1 MPSMTARGETVMNR
15 ITRLTTIS
23 LCIAALPLLAQAPRG
38 SLTAW
43 GDNVSSTP
51 IPVAL
56 PAGVTVERVAA
67 GQFNT
72 IAVATDGVTVYTW
85 SGLGNGTST
94 ATTPTPVT
102 LSDTIYIQ
110 CVTYVA
116 AGDGHYL
123 ALANAADLFAWGSNS
138 HGQLGDGTTT
148 SRATPAKVIFPPSVV
163 SITQIAAGALHSLA
177 FTNDG
182 VYAWGH
188 NSQGDLGDGTTEN
201 RLLPVKVQLPASVT
215 SVSSLS
221 AGFMDSF
228 AVTNDGLYAWGYNF
242 FGELGDGTTVDKLT
256 PVKIAFPA
264 KSPFTT
270 MWSVSAGRY
279 HTLAVTDGGLFAWGQ
294 NINGTLGDGTR
305 DNSSVPIAVR
315 FPRTVS
321 AVSAAAAGTFHSLA
335 ITNDGLYAWGTD
347 VAGQLGTTM
356 AKKKIVPT
364 KVVGEDNAASVGAG
378 EYFSVALHY

>member
-1 MPSMTARGETVMNR
+1 MNR
-15 ITRLTTIS
+15 ITRFVV
-23 LCIAALPLLAQAPRG
+23 AALVAAPVLLLAQAPRA

-43 GDNVSSTP
+43 GDHLTSTP
-51 IPVAL
+51 IAVAM

-67 GQFNT
+67 GNVNT

-85 SGLGNGTST
+85 SGLGDATS
-94 ATTPTPVT
+94 AARTPTPVM

-110 CVTYVA
+110 CVTSVA
-116 AGDGHYL
+116 AGDGHFL

-148 SRATPAKVIFPPSVV
+148 SRATPAKVIFPSSVT

-177 FTNDG
+177 VTNDG
-182 VYAWGH
+182 LYAWGH
-188 NSQGDLGDGTTEN
+188 NSQGDLGDGTTVN
-201 RLLPVKVQLPASVT
+201 RLVPVKVQLPASVT
-215 SVSSLS
+215 WISGVS

-228 AVTNDGLYAWGYNF
+228 AITNDGLYAWGYNF

-256 PVKIAFPA
+256 PVQIAFP
-264 KSPFTT
+264 SRTPFTT
-270 MWSVSAGRY
+270 LWSVAAGRY

-305 DNSSVPIAVR
+305 ENSPVPLAIK
-315 FPRTVS
+315 FPKTVS
-321 AVSAAAAGTFHSLA
+321 SVSAAAAGTFHSLA
-335 ITNDGLYAWGTD
+335 VTNDGLYAWGTD
-347 VAGQLGTTM
+347 LAGQLGTTM
-356 AKKKIVPT
+356 SKKRITPT
-364 KVVGEDNAASVGAG
+364 KVRGEDNAASVGAG